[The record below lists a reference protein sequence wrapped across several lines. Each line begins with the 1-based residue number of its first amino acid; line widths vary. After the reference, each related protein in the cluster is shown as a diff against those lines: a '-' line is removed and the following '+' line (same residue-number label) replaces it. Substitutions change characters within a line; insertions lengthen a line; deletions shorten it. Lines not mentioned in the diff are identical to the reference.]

1 MMLST
6 SKTLLALALVTT
18 MAGCASKKPVE
29 AEAGVLAPAV
39 AENPVAEQGATTSAV
54 DGGGVQGTDVAGAD
68 VAGTSTAGAGTA
80 GAGTAGAGTAGAGG
94 SGSDNAGTAAGNAG
108 TSGLVDGDGAGGFES
123 DPANYSGDTGTRV
136 IYFAFDRA
144 EIPAAAYAT
153 LKAHARYL
161 AANPGATLR
170 LEGHADERGTPEYN
184 VALAE
189 RRGKIVQQFL
199 VLNGARA
206 TQLEVISYGEEK
218 PAVLGSDDLS
228 WAKNRRVELAYSAG
242 QP

>member
-29 AEAGVLAPAV
+29 AEAGVLAPAA
-39 AENPVAEQGATTSAV
+39 AEKPAAEQGATTSAV

-68 VAGTSTAGAGTA
+68 VAGTSTAGAG
-80 GAGTAGAGTAGAGG
+80 G

-108 TSGLVDGDGAGGFES
+108 TSGLVDGAGGFES

-153 LKAHARYL
+153 LKAHARHL

>member
-68 VAGTSTAGAGTA
+68 VAGTSA
-80 GAGTAGAGTAGAGG
+80 AGAGTAGAGG

-153 LKAHARYL
+153 LKAHARHL

-228 WAKNRRVELAYSAG
+228 WAKNRRVELTYSAG

>member
-29 AEAGVLAPAV
+29 AEAGVLAPAA
-39 AENPVAEQGATTSAV
+39 AEKPVAEQGATTSAV

-68 VAGTSTAGAGTA
+68 VAGTSTAGAG
-80 GAGTAGAGTAGAGG
+80 G

-108 TSGLVDGDGAGGFES
+108 TSGLVDGAGGFES

-153 LKAHARYL
+153 LKAHARHL